1 MKRTLALQSCLTLFF
16 LLFLGFLLL
25 LLNIIT
31 FSFEKWLTLRSKKQ
45 ILIYFG
51 CDAVLFELNKTS
63 CCLARMC
70 ALVHLLLHGSCMLSF
85 AKVFQF
91 LILRLIG
98 KCAVLSLIANPL
110 PFSFSISDMNCGKEY
125 SALGM
130 FVMQVLL
137 GFCIVD
143 ANFWL

>member
-91 LILRLIG
+91 LILRLG
-98 KCAVLSLIANPL
+98 NVLCCLWLLTPCLLA
-110 PFSFSISDMNCGKEY
+110 FQFQTNCGKEY

-143 ANFWL
+143 ASFWL